1 MSEDTLNGIGELEG
15 IDIAETVLNVGVND
29 KLGRTKDFS
38 TQVEGVSETGFLSF
52 LCRQGPR

>member
-1 MSEDTLNGIGELEG
+1 MGEDILDSISQLES

-52 LCRQGPR
+52 LCREGPR